1 MSGLSTFHPFFC
13 VCIFIL
19 CFWRAEEDGGVHFS
33 VTNHWFLSSTR
44 RWRYPFF
51 SFYVVRFDCCRGV
64 FSSPSASLSGSSLH
78 DWLTFI
84 PLDSASVHWLNY
96 LSLSL
101 LAGGGNNNNKK
112 KRKRKIF
119 SFSLRVGGIRGQYNM
134 EQTDISL
141 FLDSIEKDKRK

>member
-1 MSGLSTFHPFFC
+1 MFLEGRGRCWGALFGNESLISLFYATLEISFF
-13 VCIFIL
+13 F
-19 CFWRAEEDGGVHFS
+19 
-33 VTNHWFLSSTR
+33 
-44 RWRYPFF
+44 
-51 SFYVVRFDCCRGV
+51 FYVVRFDCCRGV

-101 LAGGGNNNNKK
+101 LAGGGNNK
-112 KRKRKIF
+112 KRRKIF
-119 SFSLRVGGIRGQYNM
+119 SFSLRVGGRIGGQYNM